1 MEFRKVEVMD
11 INKET
16 NGEDERLKIENDN
29 VKNWVYLTTAE
40 NDFEYNIIKGKLTQ
54 NNVVCIGKGRDMD
67 LLDSGFLNI
76 ILGPCIPVDIMVP
89 SELYEEAM
97 QIINFKISDEE
108 LEEQAM
114 NSKLEEGSGE
124 I

>member
-1 MEFRKVEVMD
+1 MD

-76 ILGPCIPVDIMVP
+76 ILGPCIAVEIMVP
-89 SELYEEAM
+89 SEMYDEAM
-97 QIINFKISDEE
+97 QIINLEISDEE

-114 NSKLEEGSGE
+114 NSKQEENDGQGDIKE
-124 I
+124 